1 MTFSILD
8 ITYLAINLK
17 LNMREFSLTQ
27 KLLDR
32 ALETAHSKR
41 IKRVHL
47 LIGSFSEEREDSI
60 QFYWKDLAK
69 GSLAEG
75 AELHF
80 DRVKAEMKCL
90 DCSGMSYLG
99 ENEEARTCKYCYSK
113 HLQLLVGE
121 DVGLERVE
129 VE

>member
-8 ITYLAINLK
+8 LICKGFNLK
-17 LNMREFSLTQ
+17 LIMREFALTQ

-32 ALETAHSKR
+32 ALETAHSKK

-69 GSLAEG
+69 GSPGEG

-80 DRVKAEMKCL
+80 DHVKPELKCL
-90 DCSGMSYLG
+90 GCSGVSCLD
-99 ENEEARTCKYCYSK
+99 ENEEECTCAYCCSD
-113 HLQLLVGE
+113 HLRVLVGE
-121 DVGLERVE
+121 DVRLERIE